1 MNNKPLKCRLGKG
14 RAGGIEEKCRPLFLS
29 DILLNN
35 PRNQPHR
42 HIPIRINPRHHEAH
56 FILLSGKAVIV
67 AAMGDCVDA
76 DMETDENSAFV
87 DVRDRS
93 GIFALNLALAQI
105 FLAGVT
111 IYALDICLY
120 RDVFEGVE
128 FDAQDADKD
137 LLAHMETFG
146 GVSHPVP

>member
-111 IYALDICLY
+111 IYALVLVKHFCNTL
-120 RDVFEGVE
+120 FEKFTTCSVL
-128 FDAQDADKD
+128 Q
-137 LLAHMETFG
+137 M
-146 GVSHPVP
+146 VSSSCCTNAV